1 MTDRLY
7 YHDSF
12 LYNFDAEVR
21 SVVETPR
28 PAIVLDRSAFYPT
41 SGGQIHDTGWLVSPE
56 AKHRV
61 TEVADTED
69 RHIVHYL
76 DAPLK
81 EPLLKNVQLGTHLHG
96 EIDAARRRDHMQQH
110 SAQHVLSAAFVR
122 LFNMPTVSFHM
133 ADDYCS
139 IDLQIDDLDTPS
151 LTQDQIESAERLAN
165 EIVLENRP

>member
-28 PAIVLDRSAFYPT
+28 PGLILDQTAFYPT
-41 SGGQIHDTGWLVSPE
+41 SGGQVHDTGWLISPDGKF
-56 AKHRV
+56 AV

-69 RHIVHYL
+69 GHIVHYL
-76 DAPLK
+76 EAPLK
-81 EPLLKNVQLGTHLHG
+81 GVQPGARVRG
-96 EIDAARRRDHMQQH
+96 EIDPARRRDHMQQH
-110 SAQHVLSAAFVR
+110 SAQHVLSSAFVR
-122 LFNMPTVSFHM
+122 LFGMATVSFHM

-139 IDLQIDDLDTPS
+139 IDLDTPTKS
-151 LTQDQIESAERLAN
+151 
-165 EIVLENRP
+165 